1 MRQGLTSHG
10 SAYSVLTQFTIIECS
25 NYSNLVF
32 RNFAFAYSVY
42 RRDINIFKPNF
53 QKYITDLAK
62 VNGCPFID
70 KNSKTNS
77 Q

>member
-1 MRQGLTSHG
+1 M
-10 SAYSVLTQFTIIECS
+10 IIQQINSIIFLES
-25 NYSNLVF
+25 NKVFRNLVF
-32 RNFAFAYSVY
+32 TYSVY

-70 KNSKTNS
+70 KNSITNS